1 MFFPAAVAA
10 VLLFFFSKN
19 KNRERGWS
27 QFPVESKTLLVH
39 PVPRYLSDWTVC
51 ARLLYTQVDIISSL
65 LSGRLVR
72 EKVGPAVQ
80 SAVQSQVGSH
90 STSSPKRT
98 KGYDAMRFCQPES
111 YSRPLLPSCAKMYGR
126 HLYLTVTNKQYC
138 ALSYAPSLITSET
151 LSKLPSST

>member
-1 MFFPAAVAA
+1 MLATRWHLNPFLVFTLRFPFPTACESHGMFFPAAVAV
-10 VLLFFFSKN
+10 VLLFFFRKT
-19 KNRERGWS
+19 KTERGWS
-27 QFPVESKTLLVH
+27 QFPVESKTLLMH

-90 STSSPKRT
+90 STSPPKCT
-98 KGYDAMRFCQPES
+98 KDYTMMRCVS
-111 YSRPLLPSCAKMYGR
+111 SRPLLPSC
-126 HLYLTVTNKQYC
+126 V
-138 ALSYAPSLITSET
+138 LSSD
-151 LSKLPSST
+151 